1 MDLSSRGEKFR
12 DESLSPS
19 LSQGY
24 DSNNDVQGYTGQGM
38 ASAMK
43 AKIMETLPIE
53 NRSRSD
59 IACPLAALMFAARGS
74 ERVQRE
80 SRNAHRVPKRAAR
93 LSRVGAARRTSR
105 SGWRRI
111 AWHEAPRRAERVEG
125 DR

>member
-24 DSNNDVQGYTGQGM
+24 DSNNDVQGYTGQSM

-43 AKIMETLPIE
+43 AKIMETPPME

-59 IACPLAALMFAARGS
+59 IACPLAAVILTRRAARGFS
-74 ERVQRE
+74 VKVEMRWPQCIARHNLADVEPARPDSARPAQLSYLV
-80 SRNAHRVPKRAAR
+80 SRDP
-93 LSRVGAARRTSR
+93 S
-105 SGWRRI
+105 
-111 AWHEAPRRAERVEG
+111 
-125 DR
+125 